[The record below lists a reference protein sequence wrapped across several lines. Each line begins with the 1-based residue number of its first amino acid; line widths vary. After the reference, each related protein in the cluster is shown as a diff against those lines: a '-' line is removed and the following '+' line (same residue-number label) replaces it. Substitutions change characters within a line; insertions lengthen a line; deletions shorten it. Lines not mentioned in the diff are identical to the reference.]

1 MLYMPKALRL
11 RLILN
16 INSQLQTLKFKAQ
29 DTRLKP
35 YNSLEIVESPKDAFK
50 QPLKQSLSARGSARR
65 SFTALPA
72 LGRFKVQPPTGL
84 RYYG

>member
-16 INSQLQTLKFKAQ
+16 IKAQLQTLKFKAQ

-35 YNSLEIVESPKDAFK
+35 YSSLQIMESPKDAFK
-50 QPLKQSLSARGSARR
+50 QPLKQSLSARRSARR
-65 SFTALPA
+65 SFTASPA
-72 LGRFKVQPPTGL
+72 VGRFKVQPPTL
-84 RYYG
+84 RNYG